1 MSQEGVV
8 CLVAWLVVH
17 RLVSAG
23 AMVELEELVQLSQL
37 RVALMESC
45 LELMVVASLEAE
57 S

>member
-45 LELMVVASLEAE
+45 LELMKVE
-57 S
+57 